1 MKRKVNV
8 NKVKFNK
15 LIFAFILLFFI
26 VVIFRMSFLSLAKTI
41 DGVDM
46 KNFVS
51 SRNTRKK
58 VVYAKRGT
66 IYDVTGNTL
75 AQTVNSYTVIAYLSE
90 SRSEGFKNPQHVVD
104 KEKTAKEL
112 SPILGMSE
120 ESILLLLNR
129 NAYQVELGPGGRG
142 ISELKKE
149 QIQELDLPGIS
160 FISSYKRY
168 YQNDDFSSYIL
179 GYVRATDDGELI
191 GEMGIESYYN
201 DMLKGEDGY
210 TIYQQDINGYKMPNT
225 REEKKE
231 SVDGVDIYLTIDS
244 NIQFFTEK
252 YVKEACEEYNP
263 EWAITVVADAK
274 TGAILSS
281 TACPSFNPNIK
292 NITNYLNP
300 LTSFSYE
307 PGSTM
312 KTFTYMSA
320 MEKGVYDGNDTF
332 ESGSIKIGENE
343 IFDWHQKGFG
353 TITYDEGFLYSSNV
367 GISYLTQKY
376 FTAEELK
383 KYFQKFGF
391 GTKTGIELPGE
402 LSGTLNF
409 KYEVEVAN
417 AGFGQGITITPIQM
431 IQALTTISNDGIM
444 IKPYIVDKIVNTNN
458 NEIVYNGTRK
468 ELGRVVSTN
477 TVDQRIN
484 V

>member
-1 MKRKVNV
+1 
-8 NKVKFNK
+8 
-15 LIFAFILLFFI
+15 
-26 VVIFRMSFLSLAKTI
+26 
-41 DGVDM
+41 M

-252 YVKEACEEYNP
+252 YVKEACKEYN
-263 EWAITVVADAK
+263 
-274 TGAILSS
+274 
-281 TACPSFNPNIK
+281 
-292 NITNYLNP
+292 
-300 LTSFSYE
+300 
-307 PGSTM
+307 
-312 KTFTYMSA
+312 
-320 MEKGVYDGNDTF
+320 
-332 ESGSIKIGENE
+332 
-343 IFDWHQKGFG
+343 Q
-353 TITYDEGFLYSSNV
+353 
-367 GISYLTQKY
+367 
-376 FTAEELK
+376 
-383 KYFQKFGF
+383 
-391 GTKTGIELPGE
+391 
-402 LSGTLNF
+402 
-409 KYEVEVAN
+409 
-417 AGFGQGITITPIQM
+417 
-431 IQALTTISNDGIM
+431 
-444 IKPYIVDKIVNTNN
+444 
-458 NEIVYNGTRK
+458 
-468 ELGRVVSTN
+468 
-477 TVDQRIN
+477 
-484 V
+484 